1 MYVFFE
7 EKTFCV
13 FCPFFSAGLFVF
25 LILSCMSCLCVL
37 ELNLLSGFRDGSV
50 EKNMPVNAG
59 DADSIPGMGKIP

>member
-1 MYVFFE
+1 MSFLKKKFL
-7 EKTFCV
+7 CLL
-13 FCPFFSAGLFVF
+13 PIFSAGLFVF
-25 LILSCMSCLCVL
+25 LILSCMSCLCIL